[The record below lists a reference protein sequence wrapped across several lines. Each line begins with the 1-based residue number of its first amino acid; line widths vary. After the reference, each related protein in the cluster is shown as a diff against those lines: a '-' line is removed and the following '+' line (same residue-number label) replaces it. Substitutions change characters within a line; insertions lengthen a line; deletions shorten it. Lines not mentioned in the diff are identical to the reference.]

1 MPAIFSFPW
10 EQSLAMFDASS
21 DLCSRLCGFSLR
33 RFPWAA
39 REQAKTDQRQTRPLS
54 NVPQT
59 TSPQECLL
67 DVADPLCN
75 MRASCIMLLLSRND
89 FI

>member
-1 MPAIFSFPW
+1 MV
-10 EQSLAMFDASS
+10 MFDASS
-21 DLCSRLCGFSLR
+21 DLCPRLCGFSLSQPDV
-33 RFPWAA
+33 FPAA

-59 TSPQECLL
+59 TSPRECLL

-75 MRASCIMLLLSRND
+75 MRASCSMLLLSRND